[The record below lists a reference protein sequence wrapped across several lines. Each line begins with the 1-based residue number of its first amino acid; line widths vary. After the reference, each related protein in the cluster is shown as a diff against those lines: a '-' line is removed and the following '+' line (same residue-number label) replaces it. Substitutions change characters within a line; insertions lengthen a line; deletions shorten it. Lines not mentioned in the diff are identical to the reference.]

1 LTTLSPV
8 TILVT
13 GERRKPMSANTHFTV
28 ALHIV
33 TWMALAS
40 QQVEIVTSDQIAES
54 VNTNPVFIRRILGR
68 LHKAHLVNVQHGTSA
83 GWSLA
88 RSPER
93 ISLLE
98 VYQAVEQQPLFELHH
113 TLPNQGCPIG
123 RGIQPA
129 LKLFYSDAEAAM
141 KQQFAQVSVADVLDE
156 ILTPAS
162 QAASK
167 GANTRRHRESE

>member
-1 LTTLSPV
+1 
-8 TILVT
+8 
-13 GERRKPMSANTHFTV
+13 MSAAIH
-28 ALHIV
+28 
-33 TWMALAS
+33 
-40 QQVEIVTSDQIAES
+40 SDQIAGS

-83 GWSLA
+83 DWTLA
-88 RSPER
+88 QPPEK

-98 VYQAVEQQPLFELHH
+98 VYQAVQQQPLFELHH
-113 TLPNQGCPIG
+113 ALPNQGCPIG

-129 LKLFYSDAEAAM
+129 LKCFYNDAEAAM

-156 ILTPAS
+156 TLIPAS

-167 GANTRRHRESE
+167 GANTYRHSESKKGMQSAHKMVF

>member
-1 LTTLSPV
+1 
-8 TILVT
+8 
-13 GERRKPMSANTHFTV
+13 MSANTHFTV

-40 QQVEIVTSDQIAES
+40 QQVEIVTSDQIAGS
-54 VNTNPVFIRRILGR
+54 VNTNPVFIRRILGK
-68 LHKAHLVNVQHGTSA
+68 LHTAHLVNVQHGTSA
-83 GWSLA
+83 GWTLA
-88 RSPER
+88 RPPEK

-98 VYQAVEQQPLFELHH
+98 VYQAVSQEPLFELHH

-129 LKLFYSDAEAAM
+129 LKRFYSDAEAAM

-156 ILTPAS
+156 TLTPTS
-162 QAASK
+162 QAAST
-167 GANTRRHRESE
+167 GASTYRHRESEQPEPA

>member
-1 LTTLSPV
+1 M
-8 TILVT
+8 
-13 GERRKPMSANTHFTV
+13 RANTHFTV

-40 QQVEIVTSDQIAES
+40 QQVEIVTSEQIAES

-83 GWSLA
+83 GWTLA
-88 RSPER
+88 RPPER

-98 VYQAVEQQPLFELHH
+98 VYQAVEQEPLFELHH
-113 TLPNQGCPIG
+113 TPPNQGCVVG
-123 RGIQPA
+123 KGIQPA
-129 LKLFYSDAEAAM
+129 LKRFYSDAEAAM

-156 ILTPAS
+156 TLTPAS

-167 GANTRRHRESE
+167 EASIHRHRESEQPEPA

>member
-1 LTTLSPV
+1 
-8 TILVT
+8 
-13 GERRKPMSANTHFTV
+13 MSANTHFTV

-40 QQVEIVTSDQIAES
+40 QQVEIVTSDQIAGS

-83 GWSLA
+83 GWTLA
-88 RSPER
+88 RPPEK

-98 VYQAVEQQPLFELHH
+98 VYQAVSQEPLFELHH

-129 LKLFYSDAEAAM
+129 LKRFYSDAEAAM
-141 KQQFAQVSVADVLDE
+141 KQQFAQVSVANVLDE
-156 ILTPAS
+156 TLTPAS

-167 GANTRRHRESE
+167 GANTYRHSESRQPEPA